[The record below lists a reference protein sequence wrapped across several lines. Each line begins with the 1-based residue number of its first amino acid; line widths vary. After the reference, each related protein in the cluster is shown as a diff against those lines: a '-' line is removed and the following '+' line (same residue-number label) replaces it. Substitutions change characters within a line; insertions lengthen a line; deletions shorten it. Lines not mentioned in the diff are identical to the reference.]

1 MHAMEPREMT
11 LNGYQRDARGTQN
24 GRLNPCERRMHA
36 LHGLASEVGEIHA
49 LYQKVFQGHP
59 LNADRVVDELGDLL
73 WFAAELADVLGVSL
87 ETVAAL
93 NIRKLRHRYP
103 EGFDAEHSL
112 HREEE

>member
-1 MHAMEPREMT
+1 MHAMQPREIT
-11 LNGYQRDARGTQN
+11 LNSYQYAARRTQN
-24 GRLNPCERRMHA
+24 GKLNPCERRMHA

-49 LYQKVFQGHP
+49 LYQKTFQGHP
-59 LNADRVVDELGDLL
+59 LNADSVVDELGDLL

-93 NIRKLRHRYP
+93 NIRKLQRRYP
-103 EGFDAEHSL
+103 DGFDVEHSL

>member
-1 MHAMEPREMT
+1 MEPREMT

-103 EGFDAEHSL
+103 ERFDAEHSL

>member
-1 MHAMEPREMT
+1 MHVMGSREIT
-11 LNGYQRDARGTQN
+11 LNEYQRLARRTQN
-24 GRLNPCERRMHA
+24 DRLNPCERRMHA
-36 LHGLASEVGEIHA
+36 LHGLSSEVGEIHA
-49 LYQKVFQGHP
+49 LYQKTFQGHP
-59 LNADRVVDELGDLL
+59 LNADSVVDELGDLL

-93 NIRKLRHRYP
+93 NIRKLQRRYP

>member
-1 MHAMEPREMT
+1 M
-11 LNGYQRDARGTQN
+11 
-24 GRLNPCERRMHA
+24 
-36 LHGLASEVGEIHA
+36 
-49 LYQKVFQGHP
+49 
-59 LNADRVVDELGDLL
+59 DELGDLL

-103 EGFDAEHSL
+103 ERFDAEHSL

>member
-1 MHAMEPREMT
+1 MSM
-11 LNGYQRDARGTQN
+11 NFQDYQNLARRTQN
-24 GRLNPCERRMHA
+24 GRLNLCERRLHA

-49 LYQKVFQGHP
+49 LYQKTFQGHP
-59 LNADRVVDELGDLL
+59 LNADSVVDELGDLL

-93 NIRKLRHRYP
+93 NIRKLRRRYP
-103 EGFDAEHSL
+103 EGFDVEHSM

>member
-1 MHAMEPREMT
+1 MHAMQSREMT
-11 LNGYQRDARGTQN
+11 LNGYQYAARRTQN
-24 GRLNPCERRMHA
+24 GKLNSCERRMHA

-49 LYQKVFQGHP
+49 LYQKTFQGHP
-59 LNADRVVDELGDLL
+59 LDTDKVVDELGDLL

-87 ETVAAL
+87 DTVAAH
-93 NIRKLRHRYP
+93 NIRKLRRRYP